1 MAYFPLVQQAKQ
13 DQSSLMSNS
22 TDTEERQSKRR
33 EGQKNWQQERENE
46 KKVCERS
53 CLFMA
58 AQMFL

>member
-1 MAYFPLVQQAKQ
+1 MDYFPLVQQAKQ

-22 TDTEERQSKRR
+22 TDTKERQSKRR
-33 EGQKNWQQERENE
+33 EGQKNWQQERENQQ
-46 KKVCERS
+46 KVYERS